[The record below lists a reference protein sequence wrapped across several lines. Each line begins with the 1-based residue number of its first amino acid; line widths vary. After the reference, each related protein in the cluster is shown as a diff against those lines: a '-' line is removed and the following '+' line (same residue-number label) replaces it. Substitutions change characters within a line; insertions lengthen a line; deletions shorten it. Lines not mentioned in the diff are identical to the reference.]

1 MNTQMSREEFHRKQA
16 EITKAC
22 SAKKRHAEWAINQ
35 LAQTYNYQ
43 PTPGQI
49 KAFADMTIGKIETS
63 CLYQA
68 VDMHIST
75 SQWFPKPYE
84 IRELAQRIPAL
95 PTRAW
100 LWDRLSKIMEKH
112 LAGEDIDIEE
122 FEILQADYIDEY
134 GPHPTGGQWI
144 ELDWDQEQPQKDPF
158 KPGQK
163 WEDYAKE

>member
-1 MNTQMSREEFHRKQA
+1 MDQDYKKQA

-49 KAFADMTIGKIETS
+49 KAFADITIGKIETS

-75 SQWFPKPYE
+75 SQWFPRPNE
-84 IRELAQRIPAL
+84 IRELAQKIPAL
-95 PTRAW
+95 PTKAW
-100 LWDRLSKIMEKH
+100 LWDRLAKIREKH
-112 LAGEDIDIEE
+112 LAGEDIDMDE
-122 FEILQADYIDEY
+122 FAILQADFIDEY
-134 GPHPTGGQWI
+134 GPAPTGQWI
-144 ELDWDQEQPQKDPF
+144 SLDW
-158 KPGQK
+158 
-163 WEDYAKE
+163 EDHVS